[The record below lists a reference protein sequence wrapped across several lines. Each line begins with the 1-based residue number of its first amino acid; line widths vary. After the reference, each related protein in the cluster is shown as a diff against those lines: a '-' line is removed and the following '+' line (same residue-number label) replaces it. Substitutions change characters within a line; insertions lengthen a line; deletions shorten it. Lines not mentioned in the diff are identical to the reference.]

1 MTYAEN
7 LWLFFILLSGIIIV
21 PGMDMFFV
29 IANSLTGGK
38 RAGLS
43 ATAGIMLG
51 GVYHTLLGA
60 IGISALLA
68 IAPWLLNVMLFVGAA
83 YMVWIGITL
92 LRSAITVDRIRAAK
106 TASLWIAFR
115 QGMITCIQE
124 RHSGN
129 MNHFAEIGMLPGKEK
144 TEERSG
150 ATVEDFDAAGEH
162 SGPAR
167 RVWFWRSLAALQRLN
182 DAPHRPARRALP
194 KRTPKAKQN
203 DPYFRDDALI
213 PKPTCSF
220 SPSIRNSSAPIT
232 ARFGHRPLSWA
243 S

>member
-43 ATAGIMLG
+43 ATAGIMLSG
-51 GVYHTLLGA
+51 AYHTLLGA

-92 LRSAITVDRIRAAK
+92 LKSSITVDRIRAAK
-106 TASLWIAFR
+106 IASLWIAFR
-115 QGMITCIQE
+115 QGMFTGILNPKAYLFIFAVYPQFIRPHYGPLWSQALVMGIMTALVQLAVYGGLALAAGTS
-124 RHSGN
+124 RTLMTGN
-129 MNHFAEIGMLPGKEK
+129 P
-144 TEERSG
+144 G
-150 ATVEDFDAAGEH
+150 ATIFIGRAAGLLFI
-162 SGPAR
+162 G
-167 RVWFWRSLAALQRLN
+167 VALLTAWQGM
-182 DAPHRPARRALP
+182 
-194 KRTPKAKQN
+194 
-203 DPYFRDDALI
+203 
-213 PKPTCSF
+213 
-220 SPSIRNSSAPIT
+220 IT
-232 ARFGHRPLSWA
+232 LGLTTYD
-243 S
+243 

>member
-115 QGMITCIQE
+115 QGMITCIL
-124 RHSGN
+124 N
-129 MNHFAEIGMLPGKEK
+129 PKAYLFIFAVYPQFIRPHYGPLWSQALVMGIMTAIVQLAVYG
-144 TEERSG
+144 G
-150 ATVEDFDAAGEH
+150 LALAAGT
-162 SGPAR
+162 SRTLMTGNPVATIFIGR
-167 RVWFWRSLAALQRLN
+167 AAG
-182 DAPHRPARRALP
+182 AL
-194 KRTPKAKQN
+194 
-203 DPYFRDDALI
+203 FIGVALL
-213 PKPTCSF
+213 T
-220 SPSIRNSSAPIT
+220 AWQGMIT
-232 ARFGHRPLSWA
+232 FGITTYD
-243 S
+243 

>member
-7 LWLFFILLSGIIIV
+7 LWLFFVLLSGIIIV

-68 IAPWLLNVMLFVGAA
+68 IAPWLLNVMLFAGAA

-92 LRSAITVDRIRAAK
+92 LRSAITVERIRAAR
-106 TASLWIAFR
+106 TASLWVAFR
-115 QGMITCIQE
+115 QGMITCMLNPKAYLFI
-124 RHSGN
+124 
-129 MNHFAEIGMLPGKEK
+129 FAVYPQFIRPHYGPLWSQALIMGIMTAAVQLAVY
-144 TEERSG
+144 G
-150 ATVEDFDAAGEH
+150 ALALAAGT
-162 SGPAR
+162 SRNLITGNPVATIFIGR
-167 RVWFWRSLAALQRLN
+167 TAGLLFIGVALL
-182 DAPHRPARRALP
+182 
-194 KRTPKAKQN
+194 
-203 DPYFRDDALI
+203 
-213 PKPTCSF
+213 
-220 SPSIRNSSAPIT
+220 T
-232 ARFGHRPLSWA
+232 AWQGMVTTGINF
-243 S
+243 